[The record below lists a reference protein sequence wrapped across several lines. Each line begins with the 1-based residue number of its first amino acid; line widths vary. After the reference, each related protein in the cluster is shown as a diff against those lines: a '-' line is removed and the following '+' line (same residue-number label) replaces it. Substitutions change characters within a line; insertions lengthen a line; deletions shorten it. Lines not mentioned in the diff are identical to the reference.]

1 MFDLEFSAAEN
12 EEITGFELGYISF
25 GNFDDSTL
33 LNDCNN
39 QPVMI
44 FLTISE
50 LLFGIADFV
59 TDELRYKEIGSIDSS
74 LTFILK
80 RHNLKKD
87 KELTELYLNKVLIA
101 KETDK
106 ILLKTFYYKS
116 LSFCSKY
123 MKKRQFNNSIKKDLE
138 LAFMRVRETLSE

>member
-1 MFDLEFSAAEN
+1 MLDLEFSVAEN
-12 EEITGFELGYISF
+12 GEITGFELGYISF
-25 GNFDDSTL
+25 YNIDDCTL
-33 LNDCNN
+33 LNDYNN
-39 QPVMI
+39 QPIMI

-74 LTFILK
+74 LTLILK

-87 KELTELYLNKVLIA
+87 KKLTELYLNKMLIA
-101 KETDK
+101 KETDR
-106 ILLKTFYYKS
+106 ILLKTVYDKS

-123 MKKRQFNNSIKKDLE
+123 MKKQQFNNSIKKDLE
-138 LAFMRVRETLSE
+138 LAFMRVREALAK

>member
-25 GNFDDSTL
+25 CSFDDSTL

-106 ILLKTFYYKS
+106 ILLKTVYDKS
-116 LSFCSKY
+116 LCFCSKY

>member
-1 MFDLEFSAAEN
+1 
-12 EEITGFELGYISF
+12 
-25 GNFDDSTL
+25 
-33 LNDCNN
+33 
-39 QPVMI
+39 MI

-74 LTFILK
+74 LTLILK

-87 KELTELYLNKVLIA
+87 KKLTELYLNKMLIA
-101 KETDK
+101 KETDR
-106 ILLKTFYYKS
+106 ILLKTVYDKS

-123 MKKRQFNNSIKKDLE
+123 MKKQQFNNSIKKDLE
-138 LAFMRVRETLSE
+138 LAFMRVREALAK